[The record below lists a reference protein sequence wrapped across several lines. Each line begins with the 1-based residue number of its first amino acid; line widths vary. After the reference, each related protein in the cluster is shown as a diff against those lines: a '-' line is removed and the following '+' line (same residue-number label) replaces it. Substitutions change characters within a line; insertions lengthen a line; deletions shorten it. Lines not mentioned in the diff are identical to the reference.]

1 MKLHIAF
8 PTALLLSSILI
19 TSCSSKTSVVQLK
32 QITVEQIPDELP
44 NGQHWDPLGG
54 RPDIYVLV
62 QQDKKGL
69 YRSELFENVSGKNT
83 YHFQSNLPM
92 FLTLTEQPMRVDLF
106 DADELSADEWMGGFD
121 LDAKKI
127 KGKDSYV
134 WLSESNGVRI
144 ALELDWKAYKK
155 ERKSK
160 EKKDQ

>member
-1 MKLHIAF
+1 MHIG
-8 PTALLLSSILI
+8 LLASLFLFSILMS
-19 TSCSSKTSVVQLK
+19 SCSSKTSVVQLK

-54 RPDIYVLV
+54 RPDIYVLI
-62 QQDKKGL
+62 QQEKKAM

-83 YHFQSNLPM
+83 YHFQGKLPM

-127 KGKDSYV
+127 KGKESYV
-134 WLSESNGVRI
+134 WLSESNGVRF

-155 ERKSK
+155 ERKSE